1 MFKSLVINRTEDR
14 YTTQIAEIAESELP
28 EGDVTVDIDHSSI
41 NYKDALAIT
50 GRGPI
55 VRHFPMVPGIDFA
68 GTVSDSAH
76 PDFRIGDKVLLTGW
90 GVGEKHW
97 GGLAEKARVKGDWLT
112 PLPAGA
118 NSKHVMAIGTAGFT
132 AMLCVDAL
140 LNHGV
145 KPEDG
150 SVLVTG
156 ASGGVGSI
164 AAMILSSMGFHVTAS
179 TGRPEESSWLY
190 KTVGVNDIINRA
202 ELSSPG
208 KPLQKERWAAA
219 IDTVGSH
226 TLCNACAGVRYG
238 SIVAACGMAQGMELM
253 GNVAPFILRGVTLKG
268 IDSVMFAKEKRAAIW
283 QQALKHLPESR
294 LDSLTTVYP
303 LSEAITV
310 AEKLLNGGIRG
321 RAVIECSQI

>member
-1 MFKSLVINRTEDR
+1 MFKSLLINKTDGR
-14 YTTQIAEIAESELP
+14 YSAQLAEIAESELP
-28 EGDVTVDIDHSSI
+28 QGDVEVNVDYSSI

-55 VRHFPMVPGIDFA
+55 VRRFPMVPGIDFT
-68 GTVSDSAH
+68 GTVSASSH
-76 PDFRIGDKVLLTGW
+76 PEYQAGDKVLLTGW

-97 GGLAEKARVKGDWLT
+97 GGLSEKARVNG
-112 PLPAGA
+112 
-118 NSKHVMAIGTAGFT
+118 KHVMAIGTAGFT

-140 LNHGV
+140 LNHGI

-150 SVLVTG
+150 PVLVTG

-164 AAMILSSMGFHVTAS
+164 AAMILASMGYRVTAS
-179 TGRPEESSWLY
+179 TGRPEEAAWLY
-190 KTVGVNDIINRA
+190 KTVGVDEIINRS
-202 ELSSPG
+202 ELSCPG

-226 TLCNACAGVRYG
+226 TLCNVCAGVRYG

-283 QQALKHLPESR
+283 QQAVQYLPESR

-303 LSEAITV
+303 LSAAINV
-310 AEKLLNGGIRG
+310 AEKLLSGGLRG
-321 RAVIECSQI
+321 RAVIQCS

>member
-1 MFKSLVINRTEDR
+1 VFKSLVINRTEDR

>member
-1 MFKSLVINRTEDR
+1 VFKSLLVNRTENR
-14 YTTQIAEIAESELP
+14 YCAQLAEITESELP
-28 EGDVTVDIDHSSI
+28 QGDVEVSIDYSSI

-50 GRGPI
+50 GRGPV

-68 GTVSDSAH
+68 GTVSDSSHSDYRA
-76 PDFRIGDKVLLTGW
+76 GDKVLLTGW

-97 GGLAEKARVKGDWLT
+97 GGLSEKARVKGDWLT

-150 SVLVTG
+150 AVLVTG

-164 AAMILSSMGFHVTAS
+164 AAMLLASMGYQVTAS
-179 TGRPEESSWLY
+179 TGRPAEAAWLY
-190 KTVGVNDIINRA
+190 KTVGVNQIINRS
-202 ELSSPG
+202 ELSCPR

-226 TLCNACAGVRYG
+226 TLCNVCAGVRYG
-238 SIVAACGMAQGMELM
+238 SIVAACGMAQGMDLM
-253 GNVAPFILRGVTLKG
+253 GNVAPFILRGITLKG

-283 QQALKHLPESR
+283 QQAVTYLPESK
-294 LDSLTTVYP
+294 LESLTTVYP
-303 LSEAITV
+303 LNEAISV
-310 AEKLLNGGIRG
+310 AEQLLNGKIRG
-321 RAVIECSQI
+321 RAIIQCS

>member
-1 MFKSLVINRTEDR
+1 MFNSLLINKKEDH
-14 YTTQIAEIAESELP
+14 YSAQFVETAESDLP
-28 EGDVTVDIDHSSI
+28 DGDVTVNIDYSSI

-55 VRHFPMVPGIDFA
+55 VRQFPMVPGIDFA
-68 GTVSDSAH
+68 GTVSASSH
-76 PDFRIGDKVLLTGW
+76 PEYQVGDQVLLTGW

-97 GGLAEKARVKGDWLT
+97 GGLSEKARVKGDWLT

-150 SVLVTG
+150 PVLVTG

-164 AAMILSSMGFHVTAS
+164 AAMILASMGFQVTAS
-179 TGRPEESSWLY
+179 TGRPQESTWLY
-190 KTVGVNDIINRA
+190 KTVGVNEIINRT

-238 SIVAACGMAQGMELM
+238 SIVAACGMAQGMDMM

-268 IDSVMFAKEKRAAIW
+268 IDSVMFPKEKRAAIW
-283 QQALKHLPESR
+283 QQAITYLPESR
-294 LDSLTTVYP
+294 LDSLTSVYP
-303 LSEAITV
+303 LSEAISV
-310 AEKLLNGGIRG
+310 AEALLSGGIRG
-321 RAVIECSQI
+321 RAVIKCS

>member
-14 YTTQIAEIAESELP
+14 YTAQIAEIAESELP
-28 EGDVTVDIDHSSI
+28 EGDVTVNIDHSSI

-97 GGLAEKARVKGDWLT
+97 GGLSEKARVKGEWLT
-112 PLPAGA
+112 PLPAGV

-164 AAMILSSMGFHVTAS
+164 AAMILSSMGYHVTAS

-190 KTVGVNDIINRA
+190 KTVGVNDIIDRA

-321 RAVIECSQI
+321 RAVIKCS

>member
-1 MFKSLVINRTEDR
+1 MFKSLVINCTEDR
-14 YTTQIAEIAESELP
+14 YTAQIAEIAESELP

-97 GGLAEKARVKGDWLT
+97 GGLSEKARVKGEWLT
-112 PLPAGA
+112 PLPAGV

-164 AAMILSSMGFHVTAS
+164 AAMILSSMGYHVTAS

-190 KTVGVNDIINRA
+190 KTIGVNDIINRA

-321 RAVIECSQI
+321 RAVIKCS

>member
-1 MFKSLVINRTEDR
+1 MFKSLLINNTENH
-14 YTTQIAEIAESELP
+14 YATLFTELSESELP
-28 EGDVTVDIDHSSI
+28 EGDVTVNIDYSSI

-55 VRHFPMVPGIDFA
+55 VRRFPMVPGIDFA
-68 GTVSDSAH
+68 GTVSASAH
-76 PDFRIGDKVLLTGW
+76 PDYQIGDKVLLTGW

-97 GGLAEKARVKGDWLT
+97 GGLSEKAQVKGDWLT

-118 NSKHVMAIGTAGFT
+118 NSKHVMAVGTAGFT

-150 SVLVTG
+150 PVLVTG

-164 AAMILSSMGFHVTAS
+164 AAMILASMGYQVTAS
-179 TGRPEESSWLY
+179 TGRPEEAAWLY
-190 KTVGVNDIINRA
+190 KTIGVSDIINRA

-226 TLCNACAGVRYG
+226 TLCNACASVRYG

-253 GNVAPFILRGVTLKG
+253 SNVAPFILRGVTLRG

-283 QQALKHLPESR
+283 KQVLQHLPESR

-303 LSEAITV
+303 LSEAINV
-310 AEKLLNGGIRG
+310 AEKLLNGEVRG
-321 RAVIECSQI
+321 RAVIQCS

>member
-14 YTTQIAEIAESELP
+14 YTAQIAEIAESELP

-97 GGLAEKARVKGDWLT
+97 GGLSEKARVKGEWLT

-164 AAMILSSMGFHVTAS
+164 AAMILSSMGYHVTAS

-226 TLCNACAGVRYG
+226 TLCNAYAGVRYG

-321 RAVIECSQI
+321 RAVIKCS

>member
-1 MFKSLVINRTEDR
+1 MFKSLLINKKEDR
-14 YTTQIAEIAESELP
+14 YTAQFSEIAESDLP
-28 EGDVTVDIDHSSI
+28 EGDVTVNIDFSSI

-55 VRHFPMVPGIDFA
+55 VRQFPMVPGIDFA
-68 GTVSDSAH
+68 GTVSASSH
-76 PDFRIGDKVLLTGW
+76 PEYQVGDKVLLTGW

-97 GGLAEKARVKGDWLT
+97 GGLSEKARVKGDWLT
-112 PLPAGA
+112 PLPADA
-118 NSKHVMAIGTAGFT
+118 SSKHVMAIGTAGFT

-150 SVLVTG
+150 PVLVTG

-164 AAMILSSMGFHVTAS
+164 AAMILASMGFLVTAS
-179 TGRPEESSWLY
+179 TGRPEESAWLY
-190 KTVGVNDIINRA
+190 KTVGVNEIINRT
-202 ELSSPG
+202 ELSNPG

-238 SIVAACGMAQGMELM
+238 SIVAACGMAQGMDMM

-268 IDSVMFAKEKRAAIW
+268 IDSVMFPKEKRAAIW
-283 QQALKHLPESR
+283 QQAIKYLPESR

-303 LSEAITV
+303 LSEAISV
-310 AEKLLNGGIRG
+310 AETLLSGGIRG
-321 RAVIECSQI
+321 RAVIKCS

>member
-14 YTTQIAEIAESELP
+14 YTAQIAEIAESELP
-28 EGDVTVDIDHSSI
+28 EGDVTVDIGHSSI

-76 PDFRIGDKVLLTGW
+76 PEFRIGDKVLLTGW

-97 GGLAEKARVKGDWLT
+97 GGLSEKARVKGEWLT

-164 AAMILSSMGFHVTAS
+164 AAMILSSMGYHVTAS

-321 RAVIECSQI
+321 RAVIKCS

>member
-1 MFKSLVINRTEDR
+1 MRNLLKSR
-14 YTTQIAEIAESELP
+14 SELP
-28 EGDVTVDIDHSSI
+28 QGDVEVNVDYSSI

-55 VRHFPMVPGIDFA
+55 VRRFPMVPGIDFT
-68 GTVSDSAH
+68 GTVSASSH
-76 PDFRIGDKVLLTGW
+76 PEYQAGDKVLLTGW

-97 GGLAEKARVKGDWLT
+97 GGLSESTGKWRLADAAPG
-112 PLPAGA
+112 GA
-118 NSKHVMAIGTAGFT
+118 NGKHVMAIGTAGFT

-140 LNHGV
+140 LNHGI

-150 SVLVTG
+150 PVLVTG

-164 AAMILSSMGFHVTAS
+164 AAMILASMGYRVTAS
-179 TGRPEESSWLY
+179 TGRPEEAAWLY
-190 KTVGVNDIINRA
+190 KTVGVDEIINRS
-202 ELSSPG
+202 ELSCPG

-226 TLCNACAGVRYG
+226 TLCNVCAGVRYG

-268 IDSVMFAKEKRAAIW
+268 IDSVMFAKEKSGDLAAGG
-283 QQALKHLPESR
+283 
-294 LDSLTTVYP
+294 TVF
-303 LSEAITV
+303 TGV
-310 AEKLLNGGIRG
+310 QTG
-321 RAVIECSQI
+321 

>member
-1 MFKSLVINRTEDR
+1 MFKSLVINCTEDR
-14 YTTQIAEIAESELP
+14 YTAQIAEIAESELP

-97 GGLAEKARVKGDWLT
+97 GGLSEKARVKGEWLT
-112 PLPAGA
+112 PLPAGV

-164 AAMILSSMGFHVTAS
+164 AAMILSSMGYHVTAS

-321 RAVIECSQI
+321 RAVIKCS

>member
-1 MFKSLVINRTEDR
+1 MFKSILINKTEDQ
-14 YTTQIAEIAESELP
+14 YSALFADSAESDLP
-28 EGDVTVDIDHSSI
+28 EGDVTVHIEYSSI

-55 VRHFPMVPGIDFA
+55 VRKFPMVPGIDFA
-68 GTVSDSAH
+68 GTVSASSHSDYQ
-76 PDFRIGDKVLLTGW
+76 PGDKVLLTGW
-90 GVGEKHW
+90 GVGEKYW

-156 ASGGVGSI
+156 ASGGVGSM
-164 AAMILSSMGFHVTAS
+164 AAMILSSMGYHVTAS
-179 TGRPEESSWLY
+179 TGRPEEAEWLY
-190 KTVGVNDIINRA
+190 KTIGVSDIINRA
-202 ELSSPG
+202 ELSSAG

-219 IDTVGSH
+219 IDTVGSY
-226 TLCNACAGVRYG
+226 TLCNVCAQVNYG

-253 GNVAPFILRGVTLKG
+253 GNVAPFILRGITLKG

-283 QQALKHLPESR
+283 QQVLQHLPESKM
-294 LDSLTTVYP
+294 DNLTTIYP
-303 LSEAITV
+303 LSEAIKV
-310 AEKLLNGGIRG
+310 AEKLLSGKIRG
-321 RAVIECSQI
+321 RAVIQCS

>member
-1 MFKSLVINRTEDR
+1 MFKSLLINKTEDR
-14 YTTQIAEIAESELP
+14 YAALFTEISESELP
-28 EGDVTVDIDHSSI
+28 EGDVTVNIDYSSI

-50 GRGPI
+50 GCGPI

-68 GTVSDSAH
+68 GTVSASTH
-76 PDFRIGDKVLLTGW
+76 PEYQPGDKVLLTGW
-90 GVGEKHW
+90 GIGEKHW
-97 GGLAEKARVKGDWLT
+97 GGLSEKARVKGDWLT

-118 NSKHVMAIGTAGFT
+118 NSKHVMSIGTAGFT

-140 LNHGV
+140 LNHGI

-164 AAMILSSMGFHVTAS
+164 AAMILASMGYRVTAS
-179 TGRPEESSWLY
+179 TGRPEEAAWLHE
-190 KTVGVNDIINRA
+190 TVGVNDIINRA
-202 ELSSPG
+202 ELSSPS

-283 QQALKHLPESR
+283 QQAVQYLPESK
-294 LDSLTTVYP
+294 LDSLTTIYP
-303 LSEAITV
+303 LSDVINV
-310 AEKLLNGGIRG
+310 AEKLLSGGIRG
-321 RAVIECSQI
+321 RAVIQCS